1 MPNSKSAQAVESRG
15 VQSVEAGARILSA
28 MVEIGSPAMLRDIA
42 ARAATTSAQAH
53 AYLVSFRKTGFVEQ
67 DAATGRYLLGPFALQ
82 LGLSRMRQVDT
93 LRLAGQTAAD
103 LAAEFGLMVTLS
115 VWGTHGPTIVQVQD
129 SEAPIHVN
137 LRAGGVYTLSGTATG
152 RLFAAFLPDRVVK
165 PLLVDELRPGGQ
177 QRAIGVPTS
186 REALATSTARIRIDG
201 CSTTAGS
208 PVPGV
213 NAIAVPIF
221 DHTGHMQ
228 CALTLIGPERE
239 VSIDP
244 AGAMAQ
250 RAIAVGR
257 DLSARLGYIEERA
270 SDAGPDEA
278 DTRPSRRAA
287 RTTG

>member
-1 MPNSKSAQAVESRG
+1 MAKSTTASNVESRG
-15 VQSVEAGARILSA
+15 VQSVEAGARILNA

-93 LRLAGQTAAD
+93 LRLAGQAAAD

-152 RLFAAFLPDRVVK
+152 RLFAAFIPERVVK
-165 PLLVDELRPGGQ
+165 PLLTDELRPGSQ

-186 REALATSTARIRIDG
+186 QKALAASTARIRVDG
-201 CSTTAGS
+201 CATTSGS
-208 PVPGV
+208 PVPGI

-244 AGAMAQ
+244 AGPMAQ
-250 RAIAVGR
+250 RAIAFGR
-257 DLSARLGYIEERA
+257 ALSARLGYVEERA
-270 SDAGPDEA
+270 GEETDDVAAPA
-278 DTRPSRRAA
+278 SRRAMRA
-287 RTTG
+287 AE

>member
-1 MPNSKSAQAVESRG
+1 MPNSKSATTVESRG

-152 RLFAAFLPDRVVK
+152 RLFAAFLPERVVK
-165 PLLVDELRPGGQ
+165 PLLSDELRPGGQ

-186 REALATSTARIRIDG
+186 KEALATSTARIRIDG

-244 AGAMAQ
+244 AGPMAQ
-250 RAIAVGR
+250 RAIEVGR
-257 DLSARLGYIEERA
+257 DLSARLGYVEQRA
-270 SDAGPDEA
+270 SESMPEETA
-278 DTRPSRRAA
+278 TRPSRRAA
-287 RTTG
+287 RAAG

>member
-1 MPNSKSAQAVESRG
+1 MPNSKSANTAESRG

-42 ARAATTSAQAH
+42 AKAATTSAQAH

-152 RLFAAFLPDRVVK
+152 RLFAALLPDRVVN
-165 PLLVDELRPGGQ
+165 PLLADELRPGTQ

-186 REALATSTARIRIDG
+186 KEALATSTARIRIDG
-201 CSTTAGS
+201 CATTAGS

-244 AGAMAQ
+244 AGPMAQ

-257 DLSARLGYIEERA
+257 DLSVRLGYVEDRPSEA
-270 SDAGPDEA
+270 VPDEA
-278 DTRPSRRAA
+278 AARPSRRSA
-287 RTTG
+287 RASG